1 MTVQSPHDRFFRESF
16 GRPEIARNFLEEY
29 LPAELR
35 SALDLSV
42 LELQDGSFVDE
53 EMRSSHT
60 DLLYQTVLAQG
71 KAAYVYFLFEHKSF
85 PDPVVALQLL
95 QYMLRIWQR
104 QLRQGTALA
113 PIIPLVIYHGES
125 KWRIS
130 TEFVDLFDAP
140 EEVRAYLPNFSYHL
154 RDFSHLSDQEIRGEI
169 WLRVSLSVMRAVF
182 DPHLRD
188 ELANLVT
195 LIFQLTR
202 QRTGLEYIRTVLY
215 YLTRAT
221 EKVSRVDLQQAL
233 LQVGEQG
240 ERAMTT
246 IAQEF
251 IQEGIREGIREGIQE
266 GIKKGQRKA
275 TRRIARQLLA
285 MRHDL
290 QTVSQITGLTTAEL
304 QQLQLTADDEQD

>member
-29 LPAELR
+29 LPPELR
-35 SALDLSV
+35 SALDLSL

-53 EMRSSHT
+53 EMRASHT
-60 DLLYQTVLAQG
+60 DLLYQTVLKEGQ
-71 KAAYVYFLFEHKSF
+71 AAYVYFLFEHKSF
-85 PDPVVALQLL
+85 PDPQVALQLL

-104 QLRQGTALA
+104 QVRQETALA

-125 KWRIS
+125 RWRVS
-130 TEFVDLFDAP
+130 TEFADLFDAP

-154 RDFSHLSDQEIRGEI
+154 RDFSHFSDQEIRGEI

-182 DPHLRD
+182 NPHLRD
-188 ELANLVT
+188 ELANLVA

-221 EKVSRVDLQQAL
+221 EKVSREDLQKAL
-233 LQVGEQG
+233 LQTGARGEK
-240 ERAMTT
+240 AMTT

-251 IQEGIREGIREGIQE
+251 IDEGFARGIE
-266 GIKKGQRKA
+266 KGRHEA
-275 TRRIARQLLA
+275 TRKIARQLLA
-285 MRHDL
+285 LRHDL
-290 QTVSQITGLTTAEL
+290 RTISQITGLTVTEL
-304 QQLQLTADDEQD
+304 QALQRTADDEQD

>member
-53 EMRSSHT
+53 EMRASHT

-104 QLRQGTALA
+104 QLRQETALA

-188 ELANLVT
+188 ELVNLVT

-221 EKVSRVDLQQAL
+221 EKVSRVDLQQAR

-251 IQEGIREGIREGIQE
+251 IQEGIREGIQE